1 MAATEEIARELPPLL
16 ERLVRRE
23 EVGEERARW
32 LGDRM
37 MEGALSGAQMGAVLA
52 LLRSKGETVAEL
64 AGLVASMRDHSLK
77 VELDRPALDTCGTGG
92 DGLGTFNI
100 STVAALVVAG
110 AGVAVAKHGNRAAS
124 GRCGSADVLEALGVR
139 IDLPPEGVAACVR
152 DAGVGFMFAPRY
164 HPAMRHV
171 AAPRAELGIR
181 TVFNI
186 LGPLSNPAQV
196 PFQSLGVANSALA
209 AKMAGVLAHLGG
221 ERALVFAGPS
231 GMDEL
236 GLDGPSLCWRVEG
249 GRAVQETI
257 DPMELGLA
265 PAAPAQLAGGGPEAN
280 AALAVSVLE
289 GEPGPRSD
297 VVALNAAA
305 GLVAAGRAGDL
316 AEGLKVARESL
327 ASGAGREALERL
339 RRVSREWRE

>member
-23 EVGEERARW
+23 EVGEEGARW

-64 AGLVASMRDHSLK
+64 AGLVTSMRDHSLK

-100 STVAALVVAG
+100 STVAAMVVAG

-124 GRCGSADVLEALGVR
+124 GRCGSADVLEAVGVR
-139 IDLPPEGVAACVR
+139 IDLPPEGVANCVR
-152 DAGVGFMFAPRY
+152 EAGVGFMFALRY

-186 LGPLSNPAQV
+186 LGPLSNPARV
-196 PFQSLGVANSALA
+196 PFQSLGVADPALA
-209 AKMAGVLAHLGG
+209 ERMAGVLAHLGG

-249 GRAVQETI
+249 GRTVRETI
-257 DPMELGLA
+257 DPGELGLA
-265 PAAPAQLAGGGPEAN
+265 P
-280 AALAVSVLE
+280 
-289 GEPGPRSD
+289 
-297 VVALNAAA
+297 
-305 GLVAAGRAGDL
+305 
-316 AEGLKVARESL
+316 
-327 ASGAGREALERL
+327 
-339 RRVSREWRE
+339 

>member
-1 MAATEEIARELPPLL
+1 MAAAEEITKELPPLL

-64 AGLVASMRDHSLK
+64 AGLVTSMRDHSLK

-152 DAGVGFMFAPRY
+152 EAGVGFMFALRY

-196 PFQSLGVANSALA
+196 PFQSLGVADPALA
-209 AKMAGVLAHLGG
+209 ERMAGVLAHLGG

-249 GRAVQETI
+249 GRAVRESV
-257 DPMELGLA
+257 DPRELGLA
-265 PAAPAQLAGGGPEAN
+265 PAAPAQLAGGGPDAN

-305 GLVAAGRAGDL
+305 GLVAAGRAADL
-316 AEGLKVARESL
+316 ADGLATARESL
-327 ASGAGREALERL
+327 SSGAAHEALERL
-339 RRVSREWRE
+339 RRVSQEWSG

>member
-1 MAATEEIARELPPLL
+1 MAATEEITRELPALL

-23 EVGEERARW
+23 EVGEEGARW

-152 DAGVGFMFAPRY
+152 EAGMGFMFALRY

-186 LGPLSNPAQV
+186 LGPLSNPARV
-196 PFQSLGVANSALA
+196 PFQSLGVADPTLA
-209 AKMAGVLAHLGG
+209 GRMAGVLAHLGG

-236 GLDGPSLCWRVEG
+236 GLDGVSTCWRVEV
-249 GRAVQETI
+249 GRVVEETI
-257 DPMELGLA
+257 DPRELGLA
-265 PAAPAQLAGGGPEAN
+265 PATPAELAGGGPQAN
-280 AALAVSVLE
+280 AALALSVLH
-289 GEPGPRSD
+289 GEPGPRAD

-305 GLVAAGRAGDL
+305 GLVSAGRVRDLAAGL
-316 AEGLKVARESL
+316 ALARESL
-327 ASGAGREALERL
+327 ASGAGMNALERL
-339 RRVSREWRE
+339 RGVSQEWRE

>member
-23 EVGEERARW
+23 EVGEESARW

-77 VELDRPALDTCGTGG
+77 VELDRAALDTCGTGG

-236 GLDGPSLCWRVEG
+236 GLDGPSALWRVEA
-249 GRAVQETI
+249 GRVAQETI
-257 DPMELGLA
+257 DPGELGLA
-265 PAAPAQLAGGGPEAN
+265 PAAPAKLAGGGPEVN
-280 AALAVSVLE
+280 AALALSVLG
-289 GEPGPRSD
+289 GEPGPRAD

-305 GLVAAGRAGDL
+305 GLVSAGRAGDL
-316 AEGLKVARESL
+316 AEGLSLARESL
-327 ASGAGREALERL
+327 ASGAGLDALERL
-339 RRVSREWRE
+339 RRVSQEWRG

>member
-64 AGLVASMRDHSLK
+64 AGLVASMRHHSLK

-152 DAGVGFMFAPRY
+152 HAGVGFMFAPRY

-196 PFQSLGVANSALA
+196 PFQSLGVADPALA

-236 GLDGPSLCWRVEG
+236 GLDGPSSCWRVEA
-249 GRAVQETI
+249 GRVARETI
-257 DPMELGLA
+257 DPSELGLA
-265 PAAPAQLAGGGPEAN
+265 PAAPAQLAGGGPEVN

-289 GEPGPRSD
+289 GEPGPRAD

-305 GLVAAGRAGDL
+305 GLVSAGGARDL
-316 AEGLKVARESL
+316 AEGMGLARESL
-327 ASGAGREALERL
+327 VSGAGLDALERL
-339 RRVSREWRE
+339 RRVSQEWRG